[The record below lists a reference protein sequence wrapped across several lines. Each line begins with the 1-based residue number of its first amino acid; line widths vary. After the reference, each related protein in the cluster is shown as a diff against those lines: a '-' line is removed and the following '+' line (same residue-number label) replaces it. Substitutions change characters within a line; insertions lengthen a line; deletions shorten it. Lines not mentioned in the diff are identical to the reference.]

1 VAESIRAVCSP
12 SVIRGPSRHGRTVR
26 SLLPRLSVLARR
38 PAPEGE
44 QRNPLPEGTLAV
56 GAGLL
61 VSGFSAYAFL
71 KIARDALGGTDS
83 NASLS
88 LTLLWFLTFI
98 LAPGFFLPLE
108 QEVGRALAHRRALGQ
123 GSLPVVAKAS
133 ALGAVLA
140 LVLVVATGATSPL
153 TSEHLFHGSA
163 ALSGCLALAIV
174 GYGTTHFTRG
184 VLSGSDEF
192 GRYGF
197 LLGADGALRV
207 AGCVVLAVAGV
218 EVVGWYGLLV
228 GLPPLIAAALAVRG
242 RRDLLTPGPPAAWS
256 ELTPNLGW
264 LLAGSFL
271 AASLVNAGPLAA
283 KLLADDSQD
292 ELVNHFSAGVLISRI
307 PLFLFQAVQA
317 ALLPKLAKLA
327 ATGEFGAFREGF
339 RRLLIVV
346 GGVGVI
352 GTLGAAAIGPI
363 AIKVFNAELS
373 RRDLTLLALGSA
385 IYMLAVALAQA
396 LIALH
401 HHAKV
406 AAGWLAAMTVFI
418 AVTAVAGDDLLLR
431 VEIAL
436 AAAPVAALVMF
447 TFALRTALAA
457 GEGPDADSLH
467 LALHEIPYEP

>member
-1 VAESIRAVCSP
+1 VVHAFAC
-12 SVIRGPSRHGRTVR
+12 HGRRFPALV
-26 SLLPRLSVLARR
+26 PRLSILRTR
-38 PAPEGE
+38 PGPEGE

-61 VSGFSAYAFL
+61 VSGVSAYAFL
-71 KIARDALGGTDS
+71 KIARDALGGTESD
-83 NASLS
+83 ASLS

-123 GSLPVVAKAS
+123 GSRPIIAKA
-133 ALGAVLA
+133 AVLGIA
-140 LVLVVATGATSPL
+140 LAAVLVVVTAASAPVTSDQ
-153 TSEHLFHGSA
+153 LFHGSL

-174 GYGTTHFTRG
+174 GYGLTHFTRG

-218 EVVGWYGLLV
+218 EVAGWYGLLV
-228 GLPPLIAAALAVRG
+228 GLPPLVAAALAVRG
-242 RRDLLTPGPPAAWS
+242 RRNLLTPGPAAKWS

-283 KLLADDSQD
+283 KLIADDSQK

-327 ATGEFGAFREGF
+327 ATGEYGAFREGF

-346 GGVGVI
+346 TGVGVL
-352 GTLGAAAIGPI
+352 GTVGAAAVGPI
-363 AIKVFNAELS
+363 AIKVFNAELG

-406 AAGWLAAMTVFI
+406 AAGWLTAMVMFA
-418 AVTAVAGDDLLLR
+418 AVTAVGGDDLLLR
-431 VEIAL
+431 VELAL
-436 AAAPVAALVMF
+436 VVGPVAALAMF
-447 TFALRTALAA
+447 GVALRTALAK